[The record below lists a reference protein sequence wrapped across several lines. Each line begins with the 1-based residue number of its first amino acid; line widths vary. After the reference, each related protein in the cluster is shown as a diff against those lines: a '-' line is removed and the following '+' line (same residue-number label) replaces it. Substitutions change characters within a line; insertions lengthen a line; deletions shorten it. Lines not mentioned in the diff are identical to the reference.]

1 METYGQFTNVVSTGR
16 SKAHELNKM
25 EGKQLADNWADF
37 ADGRVVSGKEA
48 LDLGLVDQ
56 VGDFDDA
63 VDKAQTIVDISDCNL
78 IEYRERYDISNFLS
92 MFGQSNQSKD
102 IKLELDT
109 EAPKLRA
116 GLMYYLYQ
124 P

>member
-1 METYGQFTNVVSTGR
+1 
-16 SKAHELNKM
+16 
-25 EGKQLADNWADF
+25 
-37 ADGRVVSGKEA
+37 VVSGKEA
-48 LDLGLVDQ
+48 LDLGLVDE
-56 VGDFDDA
+56 VGDFDAA
-63 VDKAQTIVDISDCNL
+63 VDRAEKIVDIQDCNL

-92 MFGQSNQSKD
+92 MFGQSSQSKD

-109 EAPKLRA
+109 EAPNKLRA